1 MKRKVLCL
9 LCASV
14 AAISAYADGEQASV
28 TTSPSP
34 IVSTKPFEVTIQTS
48 DFGNDVYCY
57 TWAVAG
63 AEEYPASD
71 WAGAINAKF
80 KLSGNS
86 GSYKLKVDDILSFY
100 GLTETQLE
108 GVTKIGFIARTASG
122 RQTVDCFAE
131 VVQGRRNAY
140 SGGEGTAQS
149 PFVLKTTD
157 DIKALS
163 TTPMDWAEDT
173 YFVMEADINVGTFSG
188 IGSKGSP
195 FKGYFDGKGHS
206 LKNVTIS
213 NTTIGSATGVFNAI
227 ELATIRRVGVVDA
240 DISGS
245 TFTGALVGYA
255 ISGNIERCFTS
266 GSVTGTS
273 ICVGGL
279 VGENYGAGI
288 ADCYSTAAVTN
299 EKDYATGGLVGKNKG
314 VIKNA
319 YASGAIKGYDYAGG
333 LTGANYG
340 TVSASVA
347 INASMTPT
355 SDGVYIARFG
365 GNNNSRNTASK
376 TLSWKGMPVKGSE
389 WNAHG
394 HHADDHDTNLLDQA
408 TYSNLLGWDFTGV
421 WEWRTEGKHSFPVL
435 AGLNNQK
442 DPASDDFYNGNSGI
456 EIIDTDRQAIS
467 VYPNP
472 VVDVLNI
479 EAAAGIGEAAIYSLS
494 GRQVKKADG
503 NGANTVAIECGDL
516 GNGIYLL
523 NVKLSD
529 GTRAIEKIIKK

>member
-9 LCASV
+9 LCAS
-14 AAISAYADGEQASV
+14 AAAMSAYADGEQASV

-48 DFGNDVYCY
+48 DFGSEVYCY

-71 WAGAINAKF
+71 WTGAINAKF
-80 KLSGNS
+80 KLSGS
-86 GSYKLKVDDILSFY
+86 AGTYRLKVDDILSFY

-122 RQTVDCFAE
+122 RQTGDCFAE
-131 VVQGRRNAY
+131 VIQGRRNAY

-149 PFVLKTTD
+149 PFVLKTAD
-157 DIKALS
+157 DVKALS
-163 TTPMDWAEDT
+163 TTPMDWAVDT

-188 IGSKGSP
+188 IGSKSSP

-206 LKNVTIS
+206 LKNAAVT
-213 NTTIGSATGVFNAI
+213 NTAVGSSTGVFNAI
-227 ELATIRRVGVVDA
+227 EQATIRNLGVVDA

-255 ISGNIERCFTS
+255 VSGTIERCFTS

-273 ICVGGL
+273 ICIGGL
-279 VGENYGAGI
+279 AGENFGALI
-288 ADCYSTAAVTN
+288 ADCYSTATVTN

-314 VIKNA
+314 VIRNA

-340 TVSASVA
+340 KVSASVA

-365 GNNNSRNTASK
+365 GNNNSRNTAEN
-376 TLSWKGMPVKGSE
+376 TISWKSMPVKGSS
-389 WNAHG
+389 WGAHG
-394 HHADDHDTNLLDQA
+394 HHADDHDANLLDQA
-408 TYSNLLGWDFTGV
+408 TYSDLLGWDFTNV

-442 DPASDDFYNGNSGI
+442 DPASDDFYNGNSGV
-456 EIIDTDRQAIS
+456 EIIDTDRHALS

-472 VVDVLNI
+472 VVDVLHI
-479 EAAAGIGEAAIYSLS
+479 EGAEGIADAAIYSLS
-494 GRQVKKADG
+494 GRMVKRAACDG
-503 NGANTVAIECGDL
+503 GTTAAIECGGL
-516 GNGIYLL
+516 GSGIYLL
-523 NVKLSD
+523 NVRLSD